1 MGAPK
6 KAVTKEVIRK
16 VRGPHKIVKPL
27 TPAEIEQAKK
37 LKPNTPITVNTSKD
51 ANVFKGKRAWILK
64 EIPTGENQIDQ
75 YQITFGKGKER
86 AVLAMTA
93 IHAACLVR

>member
-1 MGAPK
+1 MGATR
-6 KAVTKEVIRK
+6 KAPVIAQK
-16 VRGPHKIVKPL
+16 VKRVAKTGKVAVVKTELEKMSDKL
-27 TPAEIEQAKK
+27 TPNMAVSI
-37 LKPNTPITVNTSKD
+37 PDGN
-51 ANVFKGKRAWILK
+51 FKFKRAWVIK

-75 YQITFGKGKER
+75 YQVTFGKGKER

>member
-1 MGAPK
+1 MGAAR
-6 KAVTKEVIRK
+6 KAPVIEQK
-16 VRGPHKIVKPL
+16 VKRAVKTGKPAIVKTELQKLSDKL
-27 TPAEIEQAKK
+27 TPNMAVSIPDGPYK
-37 LKPNTPITVNTSKD
+37 
-51 ANVFKGKRAWILK
+51 FKRAWILK

-93 IHAACLVR
+93 IHAACLAR

>member
-6 KAVTKEVIRK
+6 KATKEVVRK
-16 VRGPHKIVKPL
+16 VRGPYKIVKPL
-27 TPAEIEQAKK
+27 TPAELEQAKK
-37 LKPNTPITVNTSKD
+37 LKPNTPITINVSKD
-51 ANVFKGKRAWILK
+51 VNVFKGKRAWVLK

-86 AVLAMTA
+86 AVVAMTA
-93 IHAACLVR
+93 IHAARLVA

>member
-1 MGAPK
+1 MGATRKAPVIAQKVK
-6 KAVTKEVIRK
+6 KVVKTGKVAAVKTELEKMSDK
-16 VRGPHKIVKPL
+16 L
-27 TPAEIEQAKK
+27 TPNMAVSI
-37 LKPNTPITVNTSKD
+37 PDGN
-51 ANVFKGKRAWILK
+51 FKFKRAWILK

-93 IHAACLVR
+93 IHAACLAR